1 MVLTARDSSVP
12 DTSTMVKIPVRE
24 IDSFCRAPGNAI
36 RAVLIYG
43 ADQGLVRERS
53 NLLLGGVVDD
63 PRDPFRVCDLA
74 ADEVAR
80 DPARLMEEAVSLSM
94 TGGRRVVR
102 VRGAADGVAAT
113 MAEVLTLPTGDTL
126 ILVEAGELAARSKLR
141 AAFEK
146 AKDAAALACYR
157 DEGPML
163 GEVIADELSRQ
174 GITADGDARRLLE
187 SCLGGDRM
195 QTRNE
200 IAKLA
205 LYVGPGQK
213 ATTRDVENAVADS
226 SFLSLD
232 RIAQNVS
239 SGNLEDLDRS
249 LERALANREA
259 PAAILAAVRRHLTQ
273 LELVLGL
280 KARGVNEAQAMKSA
294 GVRHYRAEN
303 ALKSAGRRWNAPLV
317 HRARDYL
324 FDAEAQCR
332 MTGMPDTTI
341 CRRTLFDI
349 ARTAAGNTSRGR

>member
-1 MVLTARDSSVP
+1 
-12 DTSTMVKIPVRE
+12 MVKIPTRE
-24 IDSFCRAPGNAI
+24 IDRFCHAPGGAI
-36 RAVLIYG
+36 RAVLVYG

-74 ADEVAR
+74 GEEALR
-80 DPARLMEEAVSLSM
+80 DPARFMEEAVSLSM
-94 TGGRRVVR
+94 TGGRRAVR
-102 VRGAADGVAAT
+102 VRGVADSFAPT
-113 MAEVLTLPTGDTL
+113 MAEVLTMPTGDTL
-126 ILVEAGELAARSKLR
+126 ILVEAGELSARSKLR
-141 AAFEK
+141 VAFEK

-157 DEGPML
+157 DEGGVL
-163 GEVIADELSRQ
+163 EAVVADELSRQ
-174 GITADGDARRLLE
+174 AITADGDARRLLV

-205 LYVGPGQK
+205 LYVGPGQR
-213 ATTRDVENAVADS
+213 ATAQDVEDAVADS

-232 RIAQNVS
+232 RIAHSVS
-239 SGNLEDLDRS
+239 SGNLDDLDRS
-249 LERALANREA
+249 LERALAHRET
-259 PAAILAAVRRHLTQ
+259 PVTILAAVRRHLTQ

-280 KARGVNEAQAMKSA
+280 KEQGVNEAQAMKSA
-294 GVRHYRAEN
+294 GVRHFRAGG
-303 ALKSAGRRWNAPLV
+303 ALKAAGRRWNAHLV

-332 MTGMPDTTI
+332 MTGMPDSTI

-349 ARTAAGNTSRGR
+349 ARTAAGHASRRR

>member
-1 MVLTARDSSVP
+1 
-12 DTSTMVKIPVRE
+12 MVKIPGRE
-24 IDSFCRAPGNAI
+24 IDSFCRAPGDAI

-63 PRDPFRVCDLA
+63 PRDPFRVCDLTG
-74 ADEVAR
+74 DEAAR

-102 VRGAADGVAAT
+102 VRGMTDSFAPT
-113 MAEVLTLPTGDTL
+113 MAEVLKLPTGDTL
-126 ILVEAGELAARSKLR
+126 ILVEAAELAARSKLR

-146 AKDAAALACYR
+146 AKDAAAVACYR
-157 DEGPML
+157 DEGRVL
-163 GEVIADELSRQ
+163 EAVIADELSRQ
-174 GITADGDARRLLE
+174 GVSADGDARRLLA

-205 LYVGPGQK
+205 LYVGPGQR
-213 ATTRDVENAVADS
+213 ATARDVEDAVADS

-232 RIAQNVS
+232 RIAHDVS
-239 SGNLEDLDRS
+239 SGNLDDLDRS
-249 LERALANREA
+249 LERALANRET
-259 PAAILAAVRRHLTQ
+259 PGTVLAAVRRHLTQ

-280 KARGVNEAQAMKSA
+280 KERGVNEAQAMKSA
-294 GVRHYRAEN
+294 RVLHFRAED
-303 ALKSAGRRWNAPLV
+303 ALKAAGRRWNAPLV
-317 HRARDYL
+317 RRARDYL
-324 FDAEAQCR
+324 FDAEERCR
-332 MTGMPDTTI
+332 TTGMPDITI

-349 ARTAAGNTSRGR
+349 ARTAAGNAPRGR

>member
-1 MVLTARDSSVP
+1 
-12 DTSTMVKIPVRE
+12 MVKVPARE
-24 IDSFCRAPGNAI
+24 IDSFCRSPGDAV

-63 PRDPFRVCDLA
+63 PRDPFRVCDLT

-80 DPARLMEEAVSLSM
+80 DPARLMEEVVSLSM

-102 VRGAADGVAAT
+102 VRGVTNSFAAT
-113 MAEVLTLPTGDTL
+113 MAEVLKQPTGDTL
-126 ILVEAGELAARSKLR
+126 ILVEAGELAASSTLR
-141 AAFEK
+141 AAFER
-146 AKDAAALACYR
+146 AKDTAALACYR
-157 DEGPML
+157 DEGWVL
-163 GEVIADELSRQ
+163 DAVIADELSRQ
-174 GITADGDARRLLE
+174 GVTADGDARRLLV

-205 LYVGPGQK
+205 LYVGPGQR
-213 ATTRDVENAVADS
+213 ATAKDVEDAIADS

-232 RIAQNVS
+232 RIAHSVS
-239 SGNLEDLDRS
+239 SGNLDDLDRS
-249 LERALANREA
+249 LERALANRES
-259 PAAILAAVRRHLTQ
+259 PVTILAAVRRHLTQ

-280 KARGVNEAQAMKSA
+280 KERGVNEARAMKSA
-294 GVRHYRAEN
+294 RVLHFRAEN
-303 ALKSAGRRWNAPLV
+303 AMKAAGRRWNARLV

-324 FDAEAQCR
+324 FDAEARCR

-349 ARTAAGNTSRGR
+349 ARTAAGNASRGH

>member
-1 MVLTARDSSVP
+1 
-12 DTSTMVKIPVRE
+12 MVKIPKRE

-43 ADQGLVRERS
+43 PDQGLVRERS

-74 ADEVAR
+74 GEEAAR

-102 VRGAADGVAAT
+102 VRGVADSFAPT
-113 MAEVLTLPTGDTL
+113 MAEVLKLPTGDTL
-126 ILVEAGELAARSKLR
+126 ILVEAADLAPRSKLR

-157 DEGPML
+157 DEGEGL
-163 GEVIADELSRQ
+163 EAVVADELSRQ
-174 GITADGDARRLLE
+174 GIAADVDARRLLV

-205 LYVGPGQK
+205 LYVGPGQRAAAK
-213 ATTRDVENAVADS
+213 DVEDAVADS

-232 RIAQNVS
+232 RIAHNVS
-239 SGNLEDLDRS
+239 SGNLDDLDRS
-249 LERALANREA
+249 LERALANRES
-259 PAAILAAVRRHLTQ
+259 PDSILAAVRRHLTQ

-280 KARGVNEAQAMKSA
+280 KERGANETQAMTSA
-294 GVRHYRAEN
+294 GVRHFRAKN
-303 ALKSAGRRWNAPLV
+303 ALKAAGWRWNALLV

-332 MTGMPDTTI
+332 VTGMPAATI
-341 CRRTLFDI
+341 CRRALYDI
-349 ARTAAGNTSRGR
+349 ARAAGRASRRH

>member
-1 MVLTARDSSVP
+1 
-12 DTSTMVKIPVRE
+12 MVKIPKRE
-24 IDSFCRAPGNAI
+24 IDSFCRAPGNVI

-43 ADQGLVRERS
+43 PDQGLVRERS

-63 PRDPFRVCDLA
+63 PRDPFRVCDLTGEEA
-74 ADEVAR
+74 AK

-102 VRGAADGVAAT
+102 VRGVADSFAPT
-113 MAEVLTLPTGDTL
+113 MAEVLKLPTGDTL

-157 DEGPML
+157 DEGRDL
-163 GEVIADELSRQ
+163 EAVIADELSRQ
-174 GITADGDARRLLE
+174 GITADGDARRLLA

-205 LYVGPGQK
+205 LYVGPGQR
-213 ATTRDVENAVADS
+213 ATARDVENTVADS

-232 RIAQNVS
+232 RIAHSVS
-239 SGNLEDLDRS
+239 SGNLDDLDRS
-249 LERALANREA
+249 LERALANRES
-259 PAAILAAVRRHLTQ
+259 PDTILGAVRRHLTQ
-273 LELVLGL
+273 LELFLGL
-280 KARGVNEAQAMKSA
+280 KGRGVNEAQAMKSA
-294 GVRHYRAEN
+294 GVRHFRAED
-303 ALKSAGRRWNAPLV
+303 ALKDAGRRWNAPLV
-317 HRARDYL
+317 QRARDHL
-324 FDAEAQCR
+324 FDAEARCR
-332 MTGMPDTTI
+332 LTGMPDATI

-349 ARTAAGNTSRGR
+349 ARVAAGSASRRH